1 MRLEDL
7 ATSFARRYADSIIMK
22 SVTIPIPSASVVKKA
37 SLKIGIAI
45 LLLYLSYV
53 VREIWLP
60 LVLAFLL
67 AMILDPVVDRMEVRG
82 WTRPRASAF
91 IFGSFL
97 IIFIGLIV
105 LSYPLAAAQ
114 IDTLQK
120 GFEKYFP
127 DSSHAGLIK
136 SLHKMGLAPNLA
148 GGAVSVIESAKSSL
162 QHSSSI
168 ITNYGMV
175 IVSNAIWIVI
185 IPLIAF
191 YALRDFHLILGKGL
205 LLVPPKR
212 RDLVQTAVRE
222 TTLVFGN
229 FLKGLAIVSIMNG
242 IATTI
247 LLTALRVPGALMV
260 GVIAGFLYSVPYLG
274 AMLTLVLTAA
284 VSFVG
289 GGPNMAIMAVGTSIL
304 LHQIVFDQII
314 SPRVLG
320 GHVGLH
326 PILSVVSLL
335 VGNLLLGIVGMI
347 LAVPVAACLQIAI
360 LAIQPKLSEEI
371 DVSATAPHVVELEKE
386 REKEKE
392 MEKSPEIDALEEMHS
407 RVSTAVA
414 EVDKK
419 S

>member
-175 IVSNAIWIVI
+175 IVSNASWIVI
-185 IPLIAF
+185 IPL
-191 YALRDFHLILGKGL
+191 G
-205 LLVPPKR
+205 PPRFPLNSRK
-212 RDLVQTAVRE
+212 
-222 TTLVFGN
+222 
-229 FLKGLAIVSIMNG
+229 
-242 IATTI
+242 
-247 LLTALRVPGALMV
+247 
-260 GVIAGFLYSVPYLG
+260 
-274 AMLTLVLTAA
+274 
-284 VSFVG
+284 
-289 GGPNMAIMAVGTSIL
+289 GTSSRSTKAKGPCSDSGQGNDFSIWKL
-304 LHQIVFDQII
+304 PERTRDRLDYERNRHYHTAH
-314 SPRVLG
+314 SPASTWRLDG
-320 GHVGLH
+320 G
-326 PILSVVSLL
+326 SYCRVSLQRSL
-335 VGNLLLGIVGMI
+335 FG
-347 LAVPVAACLQIAI
+347 C
-360 LAIQPKLSEEI
+360 
-371 DVSATAPHVVELEKE
+371 HVNIGFNRCGVVC
-386 REKEKE
+386 RRR
-392 MEKSPEIDALEEMHS
+392 S
-407 RVSTAVA
+407 
-414 EVDKK
+414 
-419 S
+419 